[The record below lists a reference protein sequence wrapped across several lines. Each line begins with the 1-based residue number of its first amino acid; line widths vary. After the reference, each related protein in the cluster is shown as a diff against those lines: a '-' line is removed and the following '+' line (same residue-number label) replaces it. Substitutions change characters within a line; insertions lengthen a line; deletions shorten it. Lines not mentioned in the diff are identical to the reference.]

1 MQNFVPAFVE
11 HQRKAGEKSG
21 SLKGTV
27 LFVDVSGFT
36 ALTEFAF
43 KMGDAGAEVM
53 SRELTR
59 VFDPMVEAVH
69 QRGGFVANFAGDAFT
84 AIFPEGKS
92 DGQIVAARAVAA
104 ANDIAAFFKRKAT
117 SKTRHGDFKFSVK
130 CGLERG
136 KVEWG
141 IPSDESGKARTW
153 YFRGKAVDGAADAE
167 HEAAKGKVVCGEELK
182 KTLDLP
188 KGKTIDEKAVAGAT
202 VTEVPKP
209 DRAVLETYFP
219 SEVIETGE
227 RAELRHVVSCFL
239 QFDGVKSHEEIEA
252 VFRELVE
259 QLRKHGGNL
268 NKLLFGDKGFSA
280 LAFFGAPR
288 AMENAESNAIG
299 FAQAFRSG
307 SLPRLKGVKVKTGLD
322 AGLCYTGIVGGA
334 ARNEWSCIGDA
345 VNTSARLMVA
355 ANREQTLVSLRVKQ
369 PAEKTWEFKSQGA
382 FELKGKS
389 QKEEGFEPVGKRG
402 SVRGFVYRNPMLGR
416 DNELSTLTAFIDPV
430 FAPEP
435 RFVGV
440 TRLLGE
446 PGLGKTRLVAALRA
460 KLEEKGKPFH
470 WMSLPCDGVHRSGWN
485 AVSTWLRGFFAV
497 TESMPQAEKKAA
509 VEKRYAEYLDDARI
523 PEYTRSEL
531 KRTLSFAADLVD
543 CHWDDS
549 PFAKLDD
556 PKLRHENRII
566 AIKELVRGL
575 AHVAPVIIEVEDTHW
590 LDASTAAWLTA
601 MTRNVAKLPLAIIA
615 TSRFSDDGSKPAIEL
630 AQDAALSDIELQPI
644 TGDEFTQAMA
654 RALLGENMEL
664 DSEALKLV
672 AGKAKGNPFFTEQLI
687 LHLNETGELVP
698 AGAKEH
704 TEIIKS
710 GETTVRTRQRMKVKS
725 TDTARLPG
733 SLSSLV
739 TARIDRLA
747 PEVRE
752 TVKHASIL
760 GVRFLSRVLGE
771 LLKRSGAVT
780 RSLDEILLE
789 TQREGVLIPADQA
802 PGAVEKK

>member
-1 MQNFVPAFVE
+1 MQNFIPEFVE
-11 HQRKAGEKSG
+11 ARSRSGEHSG

-36 ALTEFAF
+36 ALTEYAF

-59 VFDPMVEAVH
+59 VFDPMVESVH
-69 QRGGFVANFAGDAFT
+69 KAGGFIANFAGDAFT
-84 AIFPEGKS
+84 AVFPEGKS
-92 DGQIVAARAVAA
+92 DGAAVASRAVGAA
-104 ANDIAAFFKRKAT
+104 HEITAYFRQKAT
-117 SKTRHGDFKFSVK
+117 SKTRHGDFRFSVK

-136 KVEWG
+136 KIEWG
-141 IPSDESGKARTW
+141 TPATEDGKARTW
-153 YFRGKAVDGAADAE
+153 YFRGKAIDGAADAE
-167 HEAAKGKVVCGEELK
+167 HEAAKGKIELGPEIK
-182 KTLDLP
+182 KTLEGYKA
-188 KGKTIDEKAVAGAT
+188 KGGEAVTPSRAAAPDKALLDSFFA
-202 VTEVPKP
+202 TEVVE
-209 DRAVLETYFP
+209 A
-219 SEVIETGE
+219 GE

-239 QFDGVKSHEEIEA
+239 HFEGAKTHEQIEA

-268 NKLLFGDKGFSA
+268 NKLLFGDKGFTA

-288 AMENAESNAIG
+288 ATENAESNAVG
-299 FAQAFRSG
+299 FAQAFRSA
-307 SLPRLKGVKVKTGLD
+307 SLPKLGAIKCRIGID
-322 AGLCYTGIVGGA
+322 AGLCYAGIVGGA

-345 VNTSARLMVA
+345 VNTSARLMQA
-355 ANREQTLVSLRVKQ
+355 AERNASLVSARVKT
-369 PAEKTWEFKSQGA
+369 PAEKNWEFTSRGT
-382 FELKGKS
+382 FEFKGKA
-389 QKEEGFEPVGKRG
+389 QKEEAFEPKGKRG
-402 SVRGFVYRNPMLGR
+402 SMRGFVYRNPMLGR
-416 DNELSTLTAFIDPV
+416 DKELAQLTAFVEPL
-430 FAPEP
+430 FSSEP
-435 RFVGV
+435 RFAGI

-460 KLEEKGKPFH
+460 SLEEKGRPFH
-470 WMSLPCDGVHRSGWN
+470 WLNLPCDGVHRSGWN
-485 AVSTWLRGFFAV
+485 AVSTWLRSFFLV
-497 TESMPQAEKKAA
+497 TEGMPQPEKKAA
-509 VEKRYAEYLDDARI
+509 IERRYAEYADDTRI

-531 KRTLSFAADLVD
+531 KRTMSFAADLVD

-566 AIKELVRGL
+566 AIKELVRALG
-575 AHVAPVIIEVEDTHW
+575 HVAPVIIEIEDTHW

-601 MTRNVAKLPLAIIA
+601 MTRNVAKLPLAIVA
-615 TSRFSDDGSKPAIEL
+615 TSRFADDGSKPALEI
-630 AQDAALSDIELQPI
+630 AQDTSLQDVELQPI
-644 TGDEFTQAMA
+644 TGDDFTQSMA
-654 RALLGENMEL
+654 RALLGADVEL
-664 DSEALKLV
+664 DTEALRLV

-698 AGAKEH
+698 AGTKEH

-710 GETTVRTRQRMKVKS
+710 GETAVRTRQRMKVKS

-789 TQREGVLIPADQA
+789 TQREGVLVPADEA
-802 PGAVEKK
+802 PASPDKK

>member
-11 HQRKAGEKSG
+11 EQRKTGESSG
-21 SLKGTV
+21 SIKGTV

-36 ALTEFAF
+36 ALTEYAF

-53 SRELTR
+53 SRELAK

-69 QRGGFVANFAGDAFT
+69 KRGGFIANFAGDAFT

-92 DGQIVAARAVAA
+92 DGAAVAARAAES
-104 ANDIAAFFKRKAT
+104 ANEISAYFKRKAT
-117 SKTRHGDFKFSVK
+117 SKTRHGDFRFSVK

-136 KVEWG
+136 KIEWG
-141 IPSDESGKARTW
+141 IPATEDGKARTW
-153 YFRGKAVDGAADAE
+153 YFRGKAIDGAADAE
-167 HEAAKGKVVCGEELK
+167 HEAQKGKVVFGEELK
-182 KTLDLP
+182 KTLDS
-188 KGKTIDEKAVAGAT
+188 KKVEASSTAETHAAQTSKD
-202 VTEVPKP
+202 
-209 DRAVLETYFP
+209 VLQTYFANDVV
-219 SEVIETGE
+219 EAGE
-227 RAELRHVVSCFL
+227 RAELRHVVSVFC
-239 QFDGVKSHEEIEA
+239 QFEGAKTHEQIEG

-259 QLRKHGGNL
+259 QLKKHGGNL
-268 NKLLFGDKGFSA
+268 NKILFGDKGFQA

-288 AMENAESNAIG
+288 ATENAESNAVG
-299 FAQAFRSG
+299 FAQAFRG
-307 SLPRLKGVKVKTGLD
+307 TSLPRLKGVKAKIGID
-322 AGLCYTGIVGGA
+322 AGLCYSGIVGGA
-334 ARNEWSCIGDA
+334 QRNEWSCLGDA
-345 VNTSARLMVA
+345 VNTSARLMTA
-355 ANREQTLVSLRVKQ
+355 AERGETLVSARIKT
-369 PAEKTWEFKSQGA
+369 PGEKNWEFKSKGVL
-382 FELKGKS
+382 ELKGKA
-389 QKEEGFEPVGKRG
+389 QKEEAFAPVSKRG

-416 DNELSTLTAFIDPV
+416 DKELTQLTEFI
-430 FAPEP
+430 APIFSGEP
-435 RFVGV
+435 KFVGV
-440 TRLLGE
+440 LRLLGE
-446 PGLGKTRLVAALRA
+446 PGLGKTRLVAAVRA
-460 KLEEKGKPFH
+460 KLEEAGKPFH
-470 WMSLPCDGVHRSGWN
+470 WFSLPCDGVHRSGWN
-485 AVSTWLRGFFAV
+485 AVSTWLRGFFGV
-497 TESMPQAEKKAA
+497 TDSMPQAEKKAA
-509 VEKRYAEYLDDARI
+509 IEKVYAQYTDDTRV

-531 KRTLSFAADLVD
+531 KRTMSFAADLVD

-566 AIKELVRGL
+566 AIKELIRAL
-575 AHVAPVIIEVEDTHW
+575 AAVAPVVIEVEDTHW

-601 MTRNVAKLPLAIIA
+601 MTRNVAKLPLAILG
-615 TSRFSDDGSKPAIEL
+615 TSRFSDDGSKPALEI
-630 AQDAALSDIELQPI
+630 AQDATLTDVELQPI

-654 RALLGENMEL
+654 RALLGDQVEL
-664 DSEALKLV
+664 DAEAVRLV
-672 AGKAKGNPFFTEQLI
+672 SGKAKGNPFFTEQLI

-698 AGAKEH
+698 AGTKEH

-710 GETTVRTRQRMKVKS
+710 GETAIRTRQRMKVKS

-802 PGAVEKK
+802 PGTAEKK